1 MNNLKFVTNIVT
13 ADANHEDLHLLLVSK
28 QIHISEI
35 SGSHRASMKRKTFS
49 DIASCNL
56 VEVD

>member
-13 ADANHEDLHLLLVSK
+13 ADANHEDLHLVSK